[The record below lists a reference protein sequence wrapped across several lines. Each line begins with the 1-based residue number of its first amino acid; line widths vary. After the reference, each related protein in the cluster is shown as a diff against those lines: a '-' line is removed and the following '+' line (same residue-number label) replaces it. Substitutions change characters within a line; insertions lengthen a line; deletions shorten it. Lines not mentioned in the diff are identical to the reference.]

1 MKRYILIRTLRSLFS
16 VFCVVTLAMILI
28 YTQIDRERVFKEDAT
43 LNKIKSQP
51 DAALNYKYTAWEQ
64 LGYLDYL
71 TQSDMCAAEYSTDS
85 TEFRACMEK
94 DSAQIEAIV
103 EQYRSKGYTI
113 DKTPREG
120 NYYASRDYTIIERI
134 INFYSGMIEIDNP
147 YRIQDPN
154 NPDLERKIYFG
165 TDLSGTPAIKCS
177 GCEHKYL
184 IYFDSSFPFIH
195 QNIININLGVSYVPY
210 KNQPIVDVI
219 TNRQGA
225 TVKEEITFET
235 GQTSSSAILEHTC
248 TYKSTLDALD
258 PNKFLDHYANCTN
271 NMAEDSMMAISFKM
285 GILSILFAYL
295 IALPVGILMA
305 RKKGKIADKLGMSYI
320 VFIIAVPSLA
330 YISLFRFLGNS
341 LFGLPGKWPE
351 MGGGAWQSWVL
362 PIFSLTLPSI
372 SGLMMWTRR
381 YMVDQSTADYVKFA
395 KAKGLSE
402 GEIFTKHI
410 LKNAI
415 IPIAHGIPGNIV
427 GTISGAVITESIYAV
442 SGMGKL
448 LPDSIKAF
456 NNQMVI
462 ALTFMFT
469 FLSIFSLFA
478 GDLLVTAIDP
488 RISLVNNA
496 KGGRK

>member
-1 MKRYILIRTLRSLFS
+1 MKKYILIRTLRSLFS
-16 VFCVVTLAMILI
+16 VFCVVTFAMILI
-28 YTQIDRERVFKEDAT
+28 YTQIDRNRVFKEDSG
-43 LNKIKSQP
+43 LSKLKSQP
-51 DAALNYKYTAWEQ
+51 DAYLNYRYTAWEQ
-64 LGYLDYL
+64 LGYLDYV
-71 TQSDMCAAEYSTDS
+71 TQRDMCSLEYDYDSDDFAECIT
-85 TEFRACMEK
+85 K
-94 DSAQIEAIV
+94 DSAQAEALV
-103 EQYRSKGYTI
+103 AEYEAKGYTV
-113 DKTPREG
+113 DTTPKEG
-120 NYYASRDYTIIERI
+120 LYYASRDYTIIERI

-147 YRIQDPN
+147 NKIQDVN

-165 TDLSGTPAIKCS
+165 TDLSGNPAIKCS

-184 IYFDSSFPFIH
+184 VYFDSNFPFIH
-195 QNIININLGVSYVPY
+195 QNLITFNLGVSYTPY
-210 KNQPIVDVI
+210 KNQEIVDVI
-219 TNRQGA
+219 TTTQGQA
-225 TVKEEITFET
+225 VKSEITFET
-235 GQTSSSAILEHTC
+235 GQTVSSAILEHTC
-248 TYKSTLDALD
+248 TYKITLDSLD
-258 PNKFLDHYANCTN
+258 TNKFTDNYANCKN
-271 NMAEDSMMAISFKM
+271 LMAEGSMMGISFKM
-285 GILSILFAYL
+285 GIISLLLAY
-295 IALPVGILMA
+295 AVGLPVGVLMA
-305 RKKGKIADKLGMSYI
+305 RKKGKLADKLGMTYI

-330 YISLFRFLGNS
+330 YISFFRFLGTS

-351 MGGGAWQSWVL
+351 MGGSAWQSWVL
-362 PIFSLTLPSI
+362 PVISLALPSI
-372 SGLMMWTRR
+372 SSLMMWTRR

-402 GEIFTKHI
+402 SEIFSKHI

-415 IPIAHGIPGNIV
+415 IPIAHGIPGNII

-462 ALTFMFT
+462 ALTFLFT